1 MPEPLLLAFKDTRPE
16 LHATAWAAPGAC
28 LIGAVRL
35 EAGASVWFNAVLRA
49 DLAPIVIGAGS
60 NVQDGTV
67 IHVDPAGPCLVGE
80 NVVIG
85 HRAVLH
91 ACSVGDG
98 ALIGMGAIILSGARI
113 GPGAV
118 VAAGALIKENSTLE
132 AGCLYAGNPAR
143 LVRPLTETLKKRLLA
158 GATLYGDLVRSYRD
172 G

>member
-67 IHVDPAGPCLVGE
+67 IHVAPAGPCLVGE

-91 ACSVGDG
+91 ACTVGDG
-98 ALIGMGAIILSGARI
+98 ALFGWGHHPVRPGSGPAPSWPP
-113 GPGAV
+113 GPD
-118 VAAGALIKENSTLE
+118 KENSTLE